1 MRGFFELNT
10 VIASETKQSIEEM
23 DRRTAFAMTDEDDDD
38 FYDDDEEDEKEWCD

>member
-1 MRGFFELNT
+1 MRRFYELNT

-38 FYDDDEEDEKEWCD
+38 DEDEEKEWCD